1 MEMIY
6 TSSSYFFFVLM
17 IRRPPRSTR
26 TDTLFPYTT
35 LFRST
40 RRSPDCRPVSA
51 VFEHSLPN
59 RTNQNAE
66 IAPSHPWRIAICNR
80 KRRERM
86 MRHTMMLAL
95 AGGLMLA
102 GFHQAPKTDAQGSVI
117 DTGFEQTIQQQ
128 FSSAEGREGKGCV
141 RRVGL
146 GGRRIITKTK

>member
-86 MRHTMMLAL
+86 MRHTVMLAL

-102 GFHQAPKTDAQGSVI
+102 GRSEEHTAQLQSLMRH
-117 DTGFEQTIQQQ
+117 
-128 FSSAEGREGKGCV
+128 SYAAMC
-141 RRVGL
+141 L
-146 GGRRIITKTK
+146 KTKSKKQTYDYIYQQPIID